1 MKEESEYQLVMTD
14 DYLEITTNVNLWM
27 IDNNQYFCEVARYD
41 SIDDALDALIDT
53 REKID
58 EEIKNKMI

>member
-1 MKEESEYQLVMTD
+1 MKEESEYYLVMTD
-14 DYLEITTNVNLWM
+14 DYLEIPTNVNLWM

-41 SIDDALDALIDT
+41 SIDAALDALIDT

>member
-1 MKEESEYQLVMTD
+1 MKEESEYYLVMTD